1 MRPALKIVF
10 KHLTVFL
17 YTIRALLLRYQIID
31 FHSFTFFIRSCFWK
45 KQKNNIGPNIF
56 RSITSLTFQ
65 RVGSIGSLL
74 FQGGWADSWAYIC
87 IEVELDII
95 PLNSNRLKK
104 LFAFFKILY
113 MYMLSQNTYSKKKVV
128 KWQTWRTRTG
138 STKFCIITK

>member
-74 FQGGWADSWAYIC
+74 FVWASGQI
-87 IEVELDII
+87 VGHTFVQ
-95 PLNSNRLKK
+95 K
-104 LFAFFKILY
+104 L
-113 MYMLSQNTYSKKKVV
+113 SKV
-128 KWQTWRTRTG
+128 
-138 STKFCIITK
+138 S